1 MKTTG
6 LMAAVAAGLFALLG
20 ATADAAEPAPG
31 QGARIRERLRGRVR
45 ERLVEKF
52 DKDGDG
58 KVGPEERVPRRARRT
73 PRAPPAAAPGQA
85 GRGSRQ
91 SPLSAA
97 CQPPSAR
104 NSAAGQAPACPAA
117 VGILCHAEPGTRLAA
132 PGRHRGGA
140 S

>member
-58 KVGPEERVPRRARRT
+58 KVGPEER
-73 PRAPPAAAPGQA
+73 AAARDEIVEKIFAKHDADGD
-85 GRGSRQ
+85 GK
-91 SPLSAA
+91 LSKDEFRAA
-97 CQPPSAR
+97 
-104 NSAAGQAPACPAA
+104 
-117 VGILCHAEPGTRLAA
+117 LAA
-132 PGRHRGGA
+132 LRERLQQRLQGRQGAGPGNRL
-140 S
+140 